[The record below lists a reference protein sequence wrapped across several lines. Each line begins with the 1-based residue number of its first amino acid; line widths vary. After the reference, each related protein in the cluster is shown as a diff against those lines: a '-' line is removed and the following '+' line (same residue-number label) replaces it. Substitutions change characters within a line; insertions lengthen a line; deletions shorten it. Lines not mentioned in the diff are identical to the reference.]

1 MDEPR
6 TGCND
11 PTGQAGV
18 GRVGIP
24 KTQYRATFDSDFTF
38 LCELVWIWCE
48 LEYYR
53 IAPTQSY
60 RVALTI

>member
-1 MDEPR
+1 V
-6 TGCND
+6 N
-11 PTGQAGV
+11 
-18 GRVGIP
+18 
-24 KTQYRATFDSDFTF
+24 TQCVTTEYRLLTQLTY

-48 LEYYR
+48 LEYSR

>member
-11 PTGQAGV
+11 PTGRAGV
-18 GRVGIP
+18 GRYTQNPIP
-24 KTQYRATFDSDFTF
+24 GATFDSDFTF